1 MNKSDGNIGEALD
14 DSAVRDIYRSVSNWG
29 RWGKD
34 DELGTLNYIT
44 PEKRAAAAKLI
55 REGLSVGLARPVDSV
70 PSPMNSIPAQHHMVA
85 AGDVA
90 PESGA
95 GVAYDHIGIFPHGQA
110 QSHLDALCHISDNRS
125 MFNEQSVSQ
134 VTSAGAKIF
143 DINVVGDGIVSRAV
157 FLDIA
162 EARDVPFIEPN
173 EPVRPDDLNRAEKNA
188 GVKLG
193 EGDILVYRTGR
204 HERREANGPQCERL
218 GDGRG
223 HLPGLYPDCLEW
235 IHERKISLIAS
246 DCAHDVL
253 PSSFDKES
261 IPIHVGTEVYMGLML
276 LHNLQL
282 NVLRQT
288 CKSLSRRDFFMSVAP
303 LRIIGGTASPVNP
316 LAIF

>member
-1 MNKSDGNIGEALD
+1 MNKSDGYINKSLD
-14 DSAVRDIYRSVSNWG
+14 DDTVRDIYRSVSNWG

-34 DELGTLNYIT
+34 DQLGTLNYIT
-44 PEKRAAAAKLI
+44 LEKRAAAAKLI
-55 REGLSVGLARPVDSV
+55 REGISVGLARPVDSV

-125 MFNEQSVSQ
+125 MFNGQPVSQ

-162 EARDVPFIEPN
+162 ETRDVPFIEAD
-173 EPVRPDDLNRAEKNA
+173 EPVRPDDLNRAEKDA

-218 GDGRG
+218 EDGRG
-223 HLPGLYPDCLEW
+223 HLPGT
-235 IHERKISLIAS
+235 IS
-246 DCAHDVL
+246 
-253 PSSFDKES
+253 
-261 IPIHVGTEVYMGLML
+261 G
-276 LHNLQL
+276 
-282 NVLRQT
+282 
-288 CKSLSRRDFFMSVAP
+288 LSRMD
-303 LRIIGGTASPVNP
+303 T
-316 LAIF
+316 